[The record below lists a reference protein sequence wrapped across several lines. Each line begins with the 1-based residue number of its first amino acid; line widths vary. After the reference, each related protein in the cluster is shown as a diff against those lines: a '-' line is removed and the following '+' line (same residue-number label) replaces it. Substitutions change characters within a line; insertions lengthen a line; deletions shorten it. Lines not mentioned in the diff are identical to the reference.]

1 MYQPCGHFIS
11 DPPVIRLVW
20 IFAQVKISMDTNFSE
35 SFMFISFAVL
45 EKTAVEF
52 EKKNRKRF
60 FSRMSHFETM
70 KDMNL
75 ILLFYESGMARL
87 KFLHSRV
94 LSKYRGSRNKTKN
107 NGGGNFISDPP
118 IVRLIWFFAKVKI
131 STDTNFSESFMF
143 ISFAVLE
150 KTAVEFEKKNRKRF
164 FSRMSHFETMK
175 DMNLILLF
183 YESGMARLKF
193 LHSRVL
199 SKFRGSR

>member
-1 MYQPCGHFIS
+1 M
-11 DPPVIRLVW
+11 
-20 IFAQVKISMDTNFSE
+20 N
-35 SFMFISFAVL
+35 
-45 EKTAVEF
+45 
-52 EKKNRKRF
+52 
-60 FSRMSHFETM
+60 
-70 KDMNL
+70 DMNM

-150 KTAVEFEKKNRKRF
+150 KTAVEFEKKIENDFFQECLISKRWRIWIWF
-164 FSRMSHFETMK
+164 CYFMK
-175 DMNLILLF
+175 VAWLDLNFCIVAFCQNSAVRGKRACTNYVGILYLTPLLSDWS
-183 YESGMARLKF
+183 EF
-193 LHSRVL
+193 LHKWRFQRILTFLKISCLYHTRFL
-199 SKFRGSR
+199 RKPR